1 MEPGLLSHP
10 DPQRILEPDA
20 RRTID
25 YAVGLAQRPSIDFDQ
40 RPNGGRGLA
49 GCAMTDDRSSI
60 LPADKAGASTL
71 ADIPSVEAAQD
82 AERAKLVA
90 LETDLSDMHEC
101 LRMAGMA
108 AGILRGREFLWF
120 KGYGFADLAEKTP
133 VTPDTPFHLA
143 SLTKTF
149 ASTLLMQLVEQGK
162 LDLDT
167 PAATFGID
175 LKSRGTITVRHLFS
189 HTSGGKLG
197 ERYRYDG
204 SRFGQLD
211 RVLKQI
217 TGHSFKANLDE
228 IIIRPLGLKNTGGM
242 DDTLETK
249 LATPYKLND
258 TNDLVRGAYPT
269 HFGSAAG
276 LVASFS
282 DYAKYIVA
290 LKENRFLRPQTQ
302 AIAFAPSKSTKG
314 RDLPYGLG
322 WFVETIEATKVIWH
336 YGYWDSI
343 STLVVMV
350 PEKDLT
356 FLAFANSDALS
367 RGFDLG
373 RGRIVRSP
381 AGSIFLDHFV
391 PEAKRYRTPFD
402 FFSAIRRFFG

>member
-1 MEPGLLSHP
+1 M
-10 DPQRILEPDA
+10 I
-20 RRTID
+20 
-25 YAVGLAQRPSIDFDQ
+25 
-40 RPNGGRGLA
+40 
-49 GCAMTDDRSSI
+49 DDRSSI
-60 LPADKAGASTL
+60 LPADIANTPAL
-71 ADIPSVEAAQD
+71 AAMPSVEAAQE

-90 LETDLSDMHEC
+90 LEADLSEMYEY
-101 LRMAGMA
+101 LRLAGMA
-108 AGILRGREFLWF
+108 AGILRGRELLWF

-133 VTPDTPFHLA
+133 VTRDTPFHLA

-189 HTSGGKLG
+189 HTSGGKPG

-217 TGHSFKANLDE
+217 TGRSFKANLDE
-228 IIIRPLGLKNTGGM
+228 IVIRPLGLKNTGRMG
-242 DDTLETK
+242 DALETK
-249 LATPYKLND
+249 LASPYKLNGAG
-258 TNDLVRGAYPT
+258 DLVRGAYPT
-269 HFGSAAG
+269 FFGSSAG
-276 LVASFS
+276 LVASVS
-282 DYAKYIVA
+282 DYAKYIAA

-302 AIAFAPSKSTKG
+302 AIAFAPTKSTK
-314 RDLPYGLG
+314 DHVLPYGLG
-322 WFVETIEATKVIWH
+322 WFVETIEGTKVIWH

-350 PEKDLT
+350 PKLDLT
-356 FLAFANSDALS
+356 FLAFANSDVLS

-373 RGRIVRSP
+373 CGRIVRSP
-381 AGSIFLDHFV
+381 AALIFLESFV
-391 PEAKRYRTPFD
+391 LDENRPALDSTNAGK
-402 FFSAIRRFFG
+402 

>member
-1 MEPGLLSHP
+1 M
-10 DPQRILEPDA
+10 A
-20 RRTID
+20 
-25 YAVGLAQRPSIDFDQ
+25 
-40 RPNGGRGLA
+40 
-49 GCAMTDDRSSI
+49 DDRSSI
-60 LPADKAGASTL
+60 LPADIADAPAL
-71 ADIPSVEAAQD
+71 AERPSVEAPRE

-90 LETDLSDMHEC
+90 LEADLSEMYEY

-108 AGILRGREFLWF
+108 AGILRGRALLWF

-133 VTPDTPFHLA
+133 VTRDTPFHLA

-175 LKSRGTITVRHLFS
+175 LKSHGTITVRHLFS
-189 HTSGGKLG
+189 HASGGKPG
-197 ERYRYDG
+197 MRYRYDG

-211 RVLKQI
+211 RVLEQI
-217 TGHSFKANLDE
+217 TGRSFKANLDE
-228 IIIRPLGLKNTGGM
+228 IIIRPLGLKNTGRMG
-242 DDTLETK
+242 DALATK

-258 TNDLVRGAYPT
+258 AGDLVRGAYPT
-269 HFGSAAG
+269 HFSSSAG
-276 LVASFS
+276 LVASVS
-282 DYAKYIVA
+282 DYAKYIAA

-302 AIAFAPSKSTKG
+302 AIAFAPTKSTKG
-314 RDLPYGLG
+314 HVLPYGLG
-322 WFVETIEATKVIWH
+322 WFVETIEGTKVIWH

-343 STLVVMV
+343 STLVLMV
-350 PEKDLT
+350 PENDLT

-381 AGSIFLDHFV
+381 AGLIFLKNFV
-391 PEAKRYRTPFD
+391 LETKR
-402 FFSAIRRFFG
+402 A

>member
-1 MEPGLLSHP
+1 M
-10 DPQRILEPDA
+10 I
-20 RRTID
+20 
-25 YAVGLAQRPSIDFDQ
+25 
-40 RPNGGRGLA
+40 
-49 GCAMTDDRSSI
+49 DDRSSI
-60 LPADKAGASTL
+60 LPTDFADAPALGDTPL
-71 ADIPSVEAAQD
+71 VETAQE
-82 AERAKLVA
+82 AEQAKLVA
-90 LETDLSDMHEC
+90 LEADLSEMYEN

-108 AGILRGREFLWF
+108 AGILRGRELMWF

-133 VTPDTPFHLA
+133 VTRDTPFHLA

-189 HTSGGKLG
+189 HTSGGKPG
-197 ERYRYDG
+197 GRYRYDG

-217 TGHSFKANLDE
+217 TGRSFKANLDE
-228 IIIRPLGLKNTGGM
+228 IVIRPLGLKNTGDM
-242 DDTLETK
+242 NDALETK
-249 LATPYKLND
+249 LASPYQLSKSGA
-258 TNDLVRGAYPT
+258 LVPGKYPT
-269 HFGSAAG
+269 SFGSSAG
-276 LVASFS
+276 LVASVS
-282 DYAKYIVA
+282 DYAMYIVG

-302 AIAFAPSKSTKG
+302 ALAFTPTKSNSG

-322 WFVETIEATKVIWH
+322 WFVETIEGTKVIWH

-343 STLVVMV
+343 STLVLMV

-373 RGRIVRSP
+373 RGRIIKSP
-381 AGSIFLDHFV
+381 AGLIFLEKFGFV
-391 PEAKRYRTPFD
+391 TKRSRTPFNCFD
-402 FFSAIRRFFG
+402 AIRRVFG